1 MRELTLI
8 VNVMNGKNG
17 DMLECAKYYSI
28 KKEENG
34 KIVCVFKKRYAEAWS
49 VIMTLTALEPYT
61 RFEVRVGNQIQEYK
75 RANRAGVL
83 ETRLI
88 VPENDSL
95 TVYEISNEDKTN
107 S

>member
-1 MRELTLI
+1 
-8 VNVMNGKNG
+8 
-17 DMLECAKYYSI
+17 
-28 KKEENG
+28 
-34 KIVCVFKKRYAEAWS
+34 
-49 VIMTLTALEPYT
+49 MTLTALEPYT

>member
-34 KIVCVFKKRYAEAWS
+34 KIVCVFKKRNAEAWS
-49 VIMTLTALEPYT
+49 VKMTLTALEPYT
-61 RFEVRVGNQIQEYK
+61 RFEVRVGNQIHQQKAVFHKY
-75 RANRAGVL
+75 GYG
-83 ETRLI
+83 LI
-88 VPENDSL
+88 HPINLSFHGSCIL
-95 TVYEISNEDKTN
+95 ALLSNL
-107 S
+107 SIV